1 LNGSLGYVTDRWSL
15 SVFGTNLTN
24 NHLVSIVDVNTN
36 GPYQPG
42 NLEYWGRPRTIGVH
56 AHVKF

>member
-1 LNGSLGYVTDRWSL
+1 MTDQWSV